1 MQFEELIFQITD
13 PDAVRVVRANG
24 VVFPVERTV
33 YNNAKEI
40 EWSVPSFREL
50 PRDLRPNAPYWGV
63 MVNDKDE
70 LVWKHPL
77 SDIFPPTPFDADD
90 EALISE
96 RGRYNEESR
105 MIYYIGGCS
114 FHSSVDWIMVGTNN
128 QVDYAALHSWVPD
141 DTRII
146 NLERFFPLGFT
157 KKQLLNSS
165 LGATSNFILLPASA
179 ENYLGE
185 LVGRWLNEFLI
196 YYTATLERHLSHP
209 SKLVVAGQQL
219 YHLAGF
225 LVSKMVPDPALAA
238 LLHIGI
244 EALAVDKYDGP
255 LISFG
260 QNEYYTYLNDLW
272 ETDIFRN
279 AAVTVSNTHFP
290 EYWDT
295 KNPALY

>member
-24 VVFPVERTV
+24 VVFPIERTV

-40 EWSVPSFREL
+40 EWSVPSFQEL
-50 PRDLRPNAPYWGV
+50 PRDLRPTIPYWGV

-77 SDIFPPTPFDADD
+77 SDIFPPTLFDANDD
-90 EALISE
+90 ALISE

-114 FHSSVDWIMVGTNN
+114 FLSSVDWVMVGTNN
-128 QVDYAALHSWVPD
+128 QTDYEALRSWVPENI
-141 DTRII
+141 RMI
-146 NLERFFPLGFT
+146 NIDRFFPLGFT
-157 KKQLLNSS
+157 KKQLVNSS
-165 LGATSNFILLPASA
+165 FGAVDNFILLSVADEHALKVRAGCWLGQFLNYYSA
-179 ENYLGE
+179 
-185 LVGRWLNEFLI
+185 V
-196 YYTATLERHLSHP
+196 LERHVSHP
-209 SKLVVAGQQL
+209 SKLVVKGQQL
-219 YHLAGF
+219 YCLAGF
-225 LVSKMVPDPALAA
+225 LVNKLVPDPALAA

-244 EALAVDKYDGP
+244 EALAAEKHPGA
-255 LISFG
+255 LASFG
-260 QNEYYTYLNDLW
+260 QSEYYAYLNDLW

-279 AAVTVSNTHFP
+279 SAVIASSLHLP

-295 KNPALY
+295 KNPDL